1 MVKSMARGLL
11 MGGILFLLVPVQFF
25 TQSNPSWAPL
35 EFLLG
40 EWSGTGS
47 GKPGEVVAGKSSFNF
62 DLDKQILVRKNQAE
76 LAARPGEKTG
86 SIHLDLLIIYPG
98 AGEVKYRA
106 VYFDNEGHVIQY
118 RVSCT
123 EKPQTAL
130 FESETAG
137 DGPRFRLIY
146 TILPDGLLNVEFQIA
161 RPGGEF
167 QVYTKGVLKKA
178 GHS

>member
-1 MVKSMARGLL
+1 MVNSMAHGVL
-11 MGGILFLLVPVQFF
+11 MAGILFLLVPVQFF
-25 TQSNPSWAPL
+25 TQSYPSWGPL

-47 GKPGEVVAGKSSFNF
+47 GNPGEVVAGKSSFTF
-62 DLDKQILVRKNQAE
+62 DLDKHILVRKSQAE

-86 SIHLDLLIIYPG
+86 SLHFDLLIISPG
-98 AGEVKYRA
+98 AGEVKYRG

-118 RVSCT
+118 RISCT

-130 FESETAG
+130 FESEATG
-137 DGPRFRLIY
+137 GGPRFRLIY
-146 TILPDGLLNVEFQIA
+146 TVLPDGLLNVEFQIA

-178 GHS
+178 GMN